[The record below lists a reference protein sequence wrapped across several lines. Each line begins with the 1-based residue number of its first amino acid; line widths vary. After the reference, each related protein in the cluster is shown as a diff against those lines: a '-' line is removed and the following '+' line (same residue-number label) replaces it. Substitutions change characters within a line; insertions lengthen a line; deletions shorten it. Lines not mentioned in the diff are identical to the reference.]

1 MNEEKIFEYLGFMRE
16 LLDEIE
22 KEMKEM
28 KMKGTKNEEERQF
41 YTIQE
46 FSNRT
51 GLHPATVWK
60 QIRAGKIPARRIG
73 KKYFIPSDFYQS

>member
-1 MNEEKIFEYLGFMRE
+1 MNKEKIFEYLGIIRD
-16 LLDEIE
+16 LIDEIE
-22 KEMKEM
+22 KEMK
-28 KMKGTKNEEERQF
+28 MKGNKNEGEKQF